1 MARVYGHRGQQVNAL
16 MARSGRDGHGSRRY
30 SRGHSASRRGRGDAP
45 GDAAGLVDWRSQ
57 QGRVDGQ
64 MHHAF
69 AAFAMQKGGAL
80 ASALATTGS
89 ERGTAG
95 VGARLYVGGK
105 LARGWG
111 GQIWGSAARDQR
123 WAVCSVVGITQRLV
137 RDGSQMLSPT

>member
-1 MARVYGHRGQQVNAL
+1 
-16 MARSGRDGHGSRRY
+16 
-30 SRGHSASRRGRGDAP
+30 
-45 GDAAGLVDWRSQ
+45 
-57 QGRVDGQ
+57 

-111 GQIWGSAARDQR
+111 GQVWGDKLCNAISDGRCA
-123 WAVCSVVGITQRLV
+123 LV
-137 RDGSQMLSPT
+137 DW